1 MLVAIAARAVTVT
14 TQAGQLAQA
23 ITDLNITSLTING
36 TIDARDFK
44 FIAENL
50 ERLTTLNLSNA
61 TIAQYTSVEEDKLL
75 EGIATYEAQAIP
87 LCALTGLTSLT
98 TVSLPANLKAIGYAA
113 FAGCSNLKNI
123 TFPTSLQ
130 KIGDDAFN
138 SCTALTVVALG
149 GNIAQVGTGA
159 FARCSNLTTVV
170 INPSTA
176 MNLSD
181 KAFMACGK
189 LSDVTLGPQV
199 TAIGNMTFTG
209 CASLKEINF
218 TQGSTLA
225 SIGEQAFYKSGL
237 QSFNFTATPWLSHLG
252 AWSMARTGLSK
263 IYLPSTLR
271 SMDEGILFYNTKLST
286 ITLSH
291 ALTYLPNYML
301 AGCNA
306 LRDTGFMT
314 QGLTSVG
321 DYALYNQSQ
330 HTAITVPLRTRYIG
344 TRAMAG
350 MTGLKSINSEPLE
363 VPELGDDVWAGI
375 NQSRVTLNVNREC
388 VNAYKQA
395 PQWRDFF
402 VTVATPRGDI
412 NNDGFVTTADVA
424 CERGYLLEGITQ
436 GINVDQTDV
445 NGDGEVDVADIT
457 AIYNIINGN
466 EPVVQPGRFSSH
478 DWIMGDGALFDANMK
493 STLNLQLHN
502 NLNYTAFQ
510 LEMITPSHIT
520 ITAATA
526 ISRCVGHEI
535 YLSKQSNGSYLLLGY
550 SPAGDDI
557 EGYDGFFLSL
567 ELESTRAITDEDQI
581 DIPTT
586 IFVDYQDNVYTLAE
600 NHIKLNGVSSIDNL
614 LTDKEQGPVNVYNTQ
629 GQLIRM
635 GVERATAT
643 QGLPGGIYIVGGKKI
658 IVR

>member
-75 EGIATYEAQAIP
+75 EGIATYEAQTIP

-123 TFPTSLQ
+123 TFPPSLQ

-218 TQGSTLA
+218 SQGSALA

-271 SMDEGILFYNTKLST
+271 SMDEGILFYNTKL
-286 ITLSH
+286 
-291 ALTYLPNYML
+291 
-301 AGCNA
+301 
-306 LRDTGFMT
+306 
-314 QGLTSVG
+314 
-321 DYALYNQSQ
+321 
-330 HTAITVPLRTRYIG
+330 
-344 TRAMAG
+344 
-350 MTGLKSINSEPLE
+350 
-363 VPELGDDVWAGI
+363 
-375 NQSRVTLNVNREC
+375 
-388 VNAYKQA
+388 
-395 PQWRDFF
+395 
-402 VTVATPRGDI
+402 
-412 NNDGFVTTADVA
+412 
-424 CERGYLLEGITQ
+424 
-436 GINVDQTDV
+436 
-445 NGDGEVDVADIT
+445 
-457 AIYNIINGN
+457 
-466 EPVVQPGRFSSH
+466 
-478 DWIMGDGALFDANMK
+478 
-493 STLNLQLHN
+493 
-502 NLNYTAFQ
+502 
-510 LEMITPSHIT
+510 
-520 ITAATA
+520 
-526 ISRCVGHEI
+526 
-535 YLSKQSNGSYLLLGY
+535 
-550 SPAGDDI
+550 
-557 EGYDGFFLSL
+557 
-567 ELESTRAITDEDQI
+567 
-581 DIPTT
+581 
-586 IFVDYQDNVYTLAE
+586 
-600 NHIKLNGVSSIDNL
+600 
-614 LTDKEQGPVNVYNTQ
+614 
-629 GQLIRM
+629 
-635 GVERATAT
+635 
-643 QGLPGGIYIVGGKKI
+643 
-658 IVR
+658 